1 MATNP
6 KIKRQWIKEEKRI
19 VSLLYRKGLLKDFKI
34 EDLYWAEYHWFRG
47 KKYKSRTNS
56 YDGKRYRYPVYM
68 PEIHYFYTDY
78 WGEGDEYSVVS
89 CALENLYWSNI
100 DDEDWDSTSDE
111 FPKSTFNMSMT
122 RRQLIKYLESLPTK
136 IKDKKI
142 NKVLN
147 TQKIDE

>member
-19 VSLLYRKGLLKDFKI
+19 VYLLYRKGLLKDFKI

-78 WGEGDEYSVVS
+78 WGEGDE
-89 CALENLYWSNI
+89 
-100 DDEDWDSTSDE
+100 DWDSTSDE